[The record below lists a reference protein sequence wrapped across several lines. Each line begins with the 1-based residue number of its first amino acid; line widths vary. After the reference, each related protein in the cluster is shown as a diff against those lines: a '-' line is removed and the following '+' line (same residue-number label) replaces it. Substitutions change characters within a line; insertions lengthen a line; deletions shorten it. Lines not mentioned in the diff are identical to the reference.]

1 MDLIEYL
8 GIKTI
13 LQTPQKV
20 ILQLEVT
27 PKILQ
32 PGGYVHGGINTV
44 LAETAASIGANLH
57 LSAFQIALGTAIN
70 TQHLRSV
77 TNGLLQVQ
85 AVPLKIGHRLQFWQA
100 VTYQQQPNL
109 PTSYSNITLINSTK
123 NK

>member
-77 TNGLLQVQ
+77 TNGRRYRQC
-85 AVPLKIGHRLQFWQA
+85 P
-100 VTYQQQPNL
+100 
-109 PTSYSNITLINSTK
+109 
-123 NK
+123 